1 MNFLIY
7 KKNSKDKTP
16 EGAATLMILSM
27 RIFGI
32 KKVQSEYREINLLIM
47 PLVTNCKNQ
56 ILLNPINEKEESLST
71 LDSHKECLNSLLNN
85 TKILNLH

>member
-1 MNFLIY
+1 
-7 KKNSKDKTP
+7 
-16 EGAATLMILSM
+16 
-27 RIFGI
+27 
-32 KKVQSEYREINLLIM
+32 M

-56 ILLNPINEKEESLST
+56 ILLDPVNEKEESLST